1 MKKLK
6 LYSNTKLI
14 SDKLI
19 ELENN
24 QKTYNRLLEGLML
37 LGEFEEKTEI
47 ESYEQDEDKMLVYCS
62 DVNGDILMFYP
73 YSNDKKDYLKIKKV
87 TNEGEKQYDLALAK
101 KFELTPENIELT
113 QTQKEYA
120 FKFGRLITDEKTFYT
135 IFLGSDVAYKIEIE
149 EPSKTIKGQDIL
161 DALNSLE
168 TAPSLMDFIE
178 TINKQKI
185 NFKSV
190 KTDAY
195 KEFKNVGSFTI
206 GTKKL
211 EKGTQKN

>member
-62 DVNGDILMFYP
+62 DANGDILMFYP

-149 EPSKTIKGQDIL
+149 EPSKTIKGQNIL

-178 TINKQKI
+178 AINKQKI

-206 GTKKL
+206 GTKEL

>member
-62 DVNGDILMFYP
+62 DANGDILMFYP

-120 FKFGRLITDEKTFYT
+120 FKLGRLITDEKTFYT

>member
-6 LYSNTKLI
+6 LYSNAKLI

-62 DVNGDILMFYP
+62 DANGDILMFYP